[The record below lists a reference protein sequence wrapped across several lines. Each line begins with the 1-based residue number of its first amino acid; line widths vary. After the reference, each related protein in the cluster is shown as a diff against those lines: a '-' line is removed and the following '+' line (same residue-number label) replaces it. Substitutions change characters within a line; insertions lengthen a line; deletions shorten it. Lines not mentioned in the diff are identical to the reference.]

1 MTALNSQ
8 IGHLR
13 WQFQRFDSFLFPFA
27 VRDGDTVKHYRI
39 RQLDEGGFFIARRTT
54 FRTLQELVDHYSK
67 DPDGLCVNLRKPCI
81 QVRYSRENV
90 FGPSPSPLRL
100 FYKILCP
107 PYTLSPPRT
116 KKKTVFFQKSRLK
129 RIFFDFGS
137 DRKTSYW
144 RIVTQHQRSMGNRQ
158 IVVEICAETWSWAVW
173 RSVGRSLEQYDAGR
187 H

>member
-1 MTALNSQ
+1 MDCALIYESRVYRYATAEKMYL
-8 IGHLR
+8 
-13 WQFQRFDSFLFPFA
+13 
-27 VRDGDTVKHYRI
+27 
-39 RQLDEGGFFIARRTT
+39 
-54 FRTLQELVDHYSK
+54 TLLPPPSAFSIKY
-67 DPDGLCVNLRKPCI
+67 CVHPT
-81 QVRYSRENV
+81 
-90 FGPSPSPLRL
+90 PSLHHAQ
-100 FYKILCP
+100 
-107 PYTLSPPRT
+107 
-116 KKKTVFFQKSRLK
+116 KKTVFFQKSRLK